1 MSKNPYPIHFRDYE
15 KKTSDSQKAIDENND
30 HSHGGP
36 GSLPSQ
42 QYDAADDF
50 PDGAKGWSGTDRS
63 VFE

>member
-1 MSKNPYPIHFRDYE
+1 MAKNPYPTSFKDYE
-15 KKTSDSQKAIDENND
+15 SHVGKNQKAIDENND

-50 PDGAKGWSGTDRS
+50 PDGAKGWTGDQSA
-63 VFE
+63 FE